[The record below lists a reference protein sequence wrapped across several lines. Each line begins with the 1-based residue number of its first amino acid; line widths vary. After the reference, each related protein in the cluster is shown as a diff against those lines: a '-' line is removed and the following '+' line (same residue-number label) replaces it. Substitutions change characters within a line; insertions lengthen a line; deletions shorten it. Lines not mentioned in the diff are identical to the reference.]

1 MNTSHSHAHVVDLTH
16 TITEDMPVY
25 PGTDAPIIEQGTTVA
40 VEGFAEKKLTFFS
53 HVGTH
58 MDAPAHIFEDK
69 KTLDALPAS
78 TFTGPACIIDVSGL
92 TLITLDVLKQYE
104 DQIAQCDFVI
114 FSSGHEKLWG
124 TEAYFS
130 PFPTLDEEAATWL
143 TTQNLKGMGIDAIS
157 FDTMDVT
164 RLFIHEILLGSGLV
178 LIENL
183 KNLDTI
189 TDPIFTF
196 VALPLKIFESD
207 GSPIRAI
214 AMLP

>member
-1 MNTSHSHAHVVDLTH
+1 MTTPYSQANVVDLTH

-40 VEGFAEKKLTFFS
+40 KEGFAEKKLTFFS

-69 KTLDALPAS
+69 KTLDALPVS
-78 TFTGPACIIDVSGL
+78 TFTGPACVIDVSGQAH
-92 TLITLDVLKQYE
+92 ITLDFLKLHE
-104 DQIAQCDFVI
+104 DRIGHCDFVI
-114 FSSGHEKLWG
+114 FSSGHEKHWG

-130 PFPTLDEEAATWL
+130 PFPTLDEEAAKWIS
-143 TTQNLKGMGIDAIS
+143 TQNLKGLGIDAIS

-164 RLFIHEILLGSGLV
+164 TLFIHEILLGNGLV

-183 KNLDTI
+183 KNLDQI
-189 TDPIFTF
+189 KDPIFTF
-196 VALPLKIFESD
+196 VALPLKIVESD

-214 AMLP
+214 AILP

>member
-1 MNTSHSHAHVVDLTH
+1 MMSSHSHANVVDLTH

-40 VEGFAEKKLTFFS
+40 KEGFAEKKLTFFS

-69 KTLDALPAS
+69 KTLDALPVS
-78 TFTGPACIIDVSGL
+78 TFTGSACIIDVAGKNV
-92 TLITLDVLKQYE
+92 ITKDYLQQHD
-104 DQIAQCDFVI
+104 DRISHCDFVI
-114 FSSGHEKLWG
+114 FLSGHEKHWG
-124 TEAYFS
+124 TETYFS
-130 PFPTLDEEAATWL
+130 PFPTLNEEAANWL
-143 TTQNLKGMGIDAIS
+143 TTKNLKGLGIDAIS

-164 RLFIHEILLGSGLV
+164 TLFIHEILLGSGMV

-183 KNLDTI
+183 RNLDQI
-189 TDPIFTF
+189 KAPVFTF
-196 VALPLKIFESD
+196 VALPLKIKESD

-214 AMLP
+214 AILP